1 MPFSSLLVSSRLV
14 STNRSVAGPQVSW
27 GAATCG
33 QQDRPGVYARV
44 SWFKEWINSFIAA
57 SIKEN
62 TTAY

>member
-1 MPFSSLLVSSRLV
+1 MSRSAVLLSSRLL
-14 STNRSVAGPQVSW
+14 STNRSVAGLQVSW